1 MSSMYKLKDRASSFV
16 QYVLLIVM
24 CLIIIL
30 PIAILCV
37 ASFKTNIEFAKTG
50 VFAMPEVLNLDN
62 YKLVLQRGNFLV
74 ALKNTAII
82 LVFSILINV
91 AIGTMLAYVL
101 GRFEF
106 RMKKL
111 IMFMIMAVK
120 VIPTVTTQVATF
132 KIVQGLGL
140 YDTLLAPIVLYAST
154 DVIQVFLYLRFVNSI
169 PKSLDESALIDGASY
184 FRIYWS
190 IILPLMKPAIVTS
203 IILKAVHIYNDM
215 YIPYLY
221 IPSSSNNVVST
232 AIMKFCGSN
241 QGAQIPLLAAA
252 FIVVMIPMLIFYL
265 CSQKFIYSGLTNGAV
280 KE

>member
-1 MSSMYKLKDRASSFV
+1 MYKLKDKTSV
-16 QYVLLIVM
+16 VLQYMLLVFM
-24 CLIIIL
+24 CLIIVL
-30 PIAILCV
+30 PIMILLV

-50 VFAMPEVLNLDN
+50 VFTLPETFNIDN
-62 YKLVLQRGNFLV
+62 YERVVEPCHFLV
-74 ALKNTAII
+74 ALKNTTII
-82 LVFSILINV
+82 LFFSIVLNV

-111 IMFMIMAVK
+111 IMFMVMAVK

-132 KIVQGLGL
+132 KVVQGLGV
-140 YDTLLAPIVLYAST
+140 YDTLIAPIILYAST

-169 PKSLDESALIDGASY
+169 PRALDESALIDGASY

-203 IILKAVHIYNDM
+203 VILKAVHIYNDM

-221 IPSSSNNVVST
+221 IPSSSNAVVST

-241 QGAQIPLLAAA
+241 QGAQIPLMASA